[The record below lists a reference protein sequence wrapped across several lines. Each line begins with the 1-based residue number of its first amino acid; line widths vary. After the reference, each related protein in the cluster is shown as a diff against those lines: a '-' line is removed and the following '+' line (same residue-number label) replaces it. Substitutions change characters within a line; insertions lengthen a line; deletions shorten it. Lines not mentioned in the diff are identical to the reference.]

1 MTVLI
6 QGPRSVCVSSVYV
19 LLHMYCMRCVLQK
32 GGKTLKLTKKIN
44 NTQILKSKKLKTK
57 KKIKQNSLCSLLPFV
72 SVPSPDK
79 GVVSDSKGPTLSYC
93 FVFPS
98 MFAY

>member
-57 KKIKQNSLCSLLPFV
+57 KNKTKQPVQLAALCV
-72 SVPSPDK
+72 S
-79 GVVSDSKGPTLSYC
+79 SKPR
-93 FVFPS
+93 
-98 MFAY
+98 